1 MIATLPEAAAPE
13 PELQHS
19 RLQEFFKDRRAVVGL
34 VIFGFFARM
43 GLLAPLISPYSPTT
57 TSFPPM
63 LAPSPAHWL
72 GTTGNG
78 QDILSQLIWGTR
90 TSLAIG
96 LGAGL
101 ISTAIAVLIGLMA
114 GYRGGP
120 LDTVLVTM
128 TNIVLVIPGLPRII
142 VVAAYARSTGPA
154 TIALVIGLTGW
165 AFGARILRSQAL
177 SLAQRDYVIAAKLAR
192 ASDWYVLFSEILPN
206 MLSLVVANLMF
217 ASLYATLADAGLE
230 FLGLGN
236 VNAVS
241 WGTMLYWADAGHAL
255 LHSAWWWFVPPGLTI
270 ALVGASFALLNF
282 SIDHYS
288 HPRLRRK

>member
-13 PELQHS
+13 PELKHS
-19 RLQEFFKDRRAVVGL
+19 RLQEFFRDRRAVVGL
-34 VIFGFFARM
+34 VIFGFFALM

-57 TSFPPM
+57 TSFPPL

-78 QDILSQLIWGTR
+78 QDVLSQLIWGTR

-114 GYRGGP
+114 GYRGGR
-120 LDTVLVTM
+120 LDTVLVTV
-128 TNIVLVIPGLPRII
+128 TNIVLVIPGLPLII
-142 VVAAYARSTGPA
+142 VVAAYARSTGPS

-165 AFGARILRSQAL
+165 AFGARVLRSQAL
-177 SLAQRDYVIAAKLAR
+177 SLAQRDYVIAAKLAG

-217 ASLYATLADAGLE
+217 ASLYAILADAGLE

-241 WGTMLYWADAGHAL
+241 WGTMLYWADAGQAL
-255 LHSAWWWFVPPGLTI
+255 LNSAWWWFVPPGLTI

-282 SIDHYS
+282 AIDQYS
-288 HPRLRRK
+288 NPRLRRK